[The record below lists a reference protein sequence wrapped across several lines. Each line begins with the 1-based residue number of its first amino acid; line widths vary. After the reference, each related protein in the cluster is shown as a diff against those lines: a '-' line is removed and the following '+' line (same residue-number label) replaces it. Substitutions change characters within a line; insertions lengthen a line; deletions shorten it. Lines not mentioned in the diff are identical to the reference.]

1 MRYVAACALALAL
14 TSGVRA
20 IAPPV
25 ERPPATVSSPHAPH
39 GPLGRSLTPFV
50 IPGGGHTEP
59 PPPIHT
65 PEPASL
71 TIAGIGIAAVGAYRL
86 LRRQQKV

>member
-14 TSGVRA
+14 TGGVRA

-25 ERPPATVSSPHAPH
+25 ERPPANSPHNPH
-39 GPLGRSLTPFV
+39 GPPGGSVTPF
-50 IPGGGHTEP
+50 IFPGGGNTEP

-71 TIAGIGIAAVGAYRL
+71 TIAAIGIATAGAYRL
-86 LRRQQKV
+86 LRRQPKV